1 MTLPLRDPDFVLLA
15 ARVARAFTRTRRL
28 AFAQIAPDLTLV
40 RGSPNLRNLM
50 SAPPEQIEGQ
60 LLTRLFDEFVGAE
73 EVLRAILRGDET
85 EHHLALVNRELP
97 DGTTQYLSFQ
107 LTALDRHQPGNG
119 LLLLVEDTTH
129 ASLMEQK
136 VMHDRNALRLVQ
148 ADLAQAN
155 TNLVRLN
162 RFKSF
167 LMSMVAH
174 DLRSPLTSINLN
186 ADLLTRDPAFPNTP
200 GQVRAIN
207 TIRAELSR
215 ISVLIDNLLD
225 LDQIEQGKLS
235 LLLMPCDVNGLVR
248 QVAQTLEP
256 MVALR
261 QLTLSLELPP
271 APLVIPADTNRLRE
285 ILHNLM
291 GNAVKYTPK
300 QGQIHISARTDNH
313 EAVVQVIDTGPGLT
327 ETEQANLFQ
336 PFYRADEARQ
346 RKVPGTGLGL
356 FIVKALVEAHHG
368 RIEVASQ
375 PGQGTTFT
383 LRLPQHTDL

>member
-1 MTLPLRDPDFVLLA
+1 
-15 ARVARAFTRTRRL
+15 
-28 AFAQIAPDLTLV
+28 
-40 RGSPNLRNLM
+40 
-50 SAPPEQIEGQ
+50 
-60 LLTRLFDEFVGAE
+60 
-73 EVLRAILRGDET
+73 
-85 EHHLALVNRELP
+85 
-97 DGTTQYLSFQ
+97 
-107 LTALDRHQPGNG
+107 
-119 LLLLVEDTTH
+119 
-129 ASLMEQK
+129 
-136 VMHDRNALRLVQ
+136 
-148 ADLAQAN
+148 
-155 TNLVRLN
+155 
-162 RFKSF
+162 
-167 LMSMVAH
+167 MVAH

-200 GQVRAIN
+200 GQVRAVN
-207 TIRAELSR
+207 TIRAELDR
-215 ISVLIDNLLD
+215 ISALIDNLLD

-256 MVALR
+256 MVTLR
-261 QLTLSLELPP
+261 QLTLSLELPHP
-271 APLVIPADTNRLRE
+271 SLVIPADTNRLRE

-300 QGQIHISARTDNH
+300 QGQIHISTGTDNH
-313 EAVVQVIDTGPGLT
+313 EAVVQLMDTGPGLT

-383 LRLPQHTDL
+383 LRLPQHADL